1 MITLY
6 PSGGDDT
13 RQIQNAIDSLPPTG
27 GKIHLGAGR
36 FLCGPLT
43 MGNGSTMQESSRH
56 GISIEGE
63 GPGCIPGFC
72 APTEIE
78 YIGPPGRIMV
88 EMQGP
93 VLGCSIKDVL
103 LNGKGV
109 CSSILWMG
117 HVTRAVLR
125 DVYMTGYASVGLI
138 CTTHK
143 AGHHYGSGSNVFD
156 NVSVVGPANENASGV
171 LFDGMVTGL
180 DTCSCMWLGGI
191 IDYGGAPG
199 SYGLKM
205 AGADNNAFF
214 RTHFCCY
221 GFAEVMRKHGRLGPA
236 VLLSEWQHDKKFPIE
251 NVAVA
256 CSAATNPTG
265 SGAFGNMFLP
275 LCEGDMADRS
285 YPLPP
290 GASGIRSMG
299 GMFGDLARQEY
310 APPRAGIPG
319 LKVVDMNGGTNGA
332 GAIGFCRRGFDEK
345 GNERDD
351 EVGLVWA
358 EYFDGLHLRFQGQDY
373 LRMSHMHGGVEI
385 WDGQRWR
392 KPKFE

>member
-13 RQIQNAIDSLPPTG
+13 RQIQAAIDSLPPTG
-27 GKIHLGAGR
+27 GKIHLGPGR
-36 FLCGPLT
+36 FLSGPLT
-43 MGNGSTMQESSRH
+43 MGNGNAHQESTRH
-56 GISIEGE
+56 GIMIEGE
-63 GPGCIPGFC
+63 GPGCIPGLC

-78 YIGPPGRIMV
+78 YIGQPGRILL

-93 VLGCSIKDVL
+93 ILGCSIKDVL

-109 CSSILWMG
+109 CSSIVWMG
-117 HVTRAVLR
+117 HATRCVFR
-125 DVYMTGYASVGLI
+125 DVYMTGYASVGLV

-171 LFDGMVTGL
+171 LFDGMVPGL

-221 GFAEVMRKHGRLGPA
+221 NFAPMMAKYGKLGPA
-236 VLLSEWQHDKKFPIE
+236 VLFSPWQHDPSFPIE
-251 NVAVA
+251 NVSVA
-256 CSAATNPTG
+256 CSLATNPTG
-265 SGAFGNMFLP
+265 DGAYGNMFIP

-285 YPLPP
+285 YPLPA

-310 APPRAGIPG
+310 AAAKPG
-319 LKVVDMNGGTNGA
+319 EPGTKIVDMNGATNGA
-332 GAIGFCRRGFDEK
+332 GAIGLCRRGFDEQ
-345 GNERDD
+345 GRERDD
-351 EVGLVWA
+351 VVGVLWA
-358 EYFDGLHLRFQGQDY
+358 DYFAGVHLRHQGVDY
-373 LRMSHMHGGVEI
+373 LRVSGNGIEVN
-385 WDGQRWR
+385 DGQRWR
-392 KPKFE
+392 KVKFE